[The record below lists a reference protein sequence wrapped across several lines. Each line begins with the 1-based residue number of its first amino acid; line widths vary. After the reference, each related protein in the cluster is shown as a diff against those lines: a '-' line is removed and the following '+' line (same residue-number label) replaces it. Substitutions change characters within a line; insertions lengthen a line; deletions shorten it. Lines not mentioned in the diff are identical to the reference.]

1 LTPSFM
7 PAPGKTADTM
17 THSER
22 SKTNKSGD
30 GESLP
35 QGESPSGRRVER
47 VIAMMLAK
55 RRLQPRRFEG
65 SPRRKEQ
72 SRLVKVRAILW
83 TVGMAYTGILLTGQ
97 DLRTL
102 NSLSAT
108 EGLLGALAGFLLAIM
123 FTLREKR
130 RRPALIAHSIAQI
143 LPNCGIPPENR
154 GSNPKLTH

>member
-1 LTPSFM
+1 
-7 PAPGKTADTM
+7 M

-22 SKTNKSGD
+22 SKTSKSGD

-35 QGESPSGRRVER
+35 QRESPSRRRVER
-47 VIAMMLAK
+47 VIAIMLAK
-55 RRLQPRRFEG
+55 RRLQPRKFVG

-72 SRLVKVRAILW
+72 SRIVKVRAILW

-102 NSLSAT
+102 NSLSVT
-108 EGLLGALAGFLLAIM
+108 EGLLGALAGFLLASM

-130 RRPALIAHSIAQI
+130 RRPALIAQSFAQI

-154 GSNPKLTH
+154 GSDPKLTH